1 MLTEKEKHILLQVA
15 HDSII
20 AATKNESPPDL
31 DVDDSILNKLGGA
44 FVTIYVSDQLRGCIG
59 FIEPIFPLIK
69 TIQIAATKASSEDYR
84 FTPIQSNELSD
95 VTVHISIIGEQR
107 KMNSIEDIVIGED
120 GIIIA
125 LADMRG
131 LLLPQVAVEWEWDA
145 KQFLDATCRKAGL
158 PNAAWHDPRAEV
170 ILFKVE
176 AFGDRHQKIS
186 DNNLSG

>member
-15 HDSII
+15 HHAII
-20 AATKNESPPDL
+20 AAANNESPPDL
-31 DVDDSILNKLGGA
+31 DVDDSTLNKLGGA
-44 FVTIYVSDQLRGCIG
+44 FVTVYVSDQLRGCIG
-59 FIEPIFPLIK
+59 FVEPIFPLIK
-69 TIQIAATKASSEDYR
+69 TIQIAATKASNEDYR
-84 FTPIQSNELSD
+84 FTPIQPNELPD

-125 LADMRG
+125 LADMHG
-131 LLLPQVAVEWEWDA
+131 LLLPQVAIEWRWDA

-176 AFGDRHQKIS
+176 AFGDRH
-186 DNNLSG
+186 